1 MEKCI
6 EGAKW
11 LIDYQVSHNQICNIG
26 KPFTEFQKV
35 YSWTNENISA
45 YLKLVNFEN
54 KNNALAVMASG
65 DHAFNLATNGIRD
78 IDTFDTNRL
87 TEYYALGF
95 KRAMILKYDYYTFVV
110 KMNLINDDNAS
121 IEEISNLILELLPYM
136 ENRYAIYWKSVV
148 DFNFKVQRKVG
159 TNLNLFKIL
168 TLHNNVT
175 DMTIYNDYLKD
186 EEHYELLRKS
196 LGQTNI
202 TFKCANACYL
212 ASEFNGQYDFIL
224 LSNILDY
231 FSKVWKIEWGYE
243 QLQVYERELESIMS
257 LGGIIFLKYIYNY
270 GVLNRIIRKHAIIG
284 DSSITIKDLV
294 NEEVCRLANYP
305 NKTTFDGMILKRV
318 R

>member
-45 YLKLVNFEN
+45 YLELANFKN

-95 KRAMILKYDYYTFVV
+95 KRAMILKYDYYTFII
-110 KMNLINDDNAS
+110 KSRLINDDNVS

-136 ENRYAIYWKSVV
+136 ENRHANYWKSIV
-148 DFNFKVQRKVG
+148 DFNFKVQREVG

-168 TLHNNVT
+168 TLHNNVA
-175 DMTIYNDYLKD
+175 DM
-186 EEHYELLRKS
+186 
-196 LGQTNI
+196 NI
-202 TFKCANACYL
+202 
-212 ASEFNGQYDFIL
+212 
-224 LSNILDY
+224 
-231 FSKVWKIEWGYE
+231 
-243 QLQVYERELESIMS
+243 
-257 LGGIIFLKYIYNY
+257 
-270 GVLNRIIRKHAIIG
+270 
-284 DSSITIKDLV
+284 
-294 NEEVCRLANYP
+294 
-305 NKTTFDGMILKRV
+305 
-318 R
+318 